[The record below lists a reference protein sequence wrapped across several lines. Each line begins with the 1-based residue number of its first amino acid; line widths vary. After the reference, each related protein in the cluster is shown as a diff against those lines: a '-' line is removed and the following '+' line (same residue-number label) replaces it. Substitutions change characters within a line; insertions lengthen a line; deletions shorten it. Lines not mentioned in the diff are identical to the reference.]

1 MPKALKAPQKP
12 YRCHRCS
19 RLFARSEHLQRH
31 ERSHTKEKPFQ
42 CSICPKAFTRKDL
55 LSRHDRLSHNSGT
68 APQSSSSV
76 TIPTTYSSQQPLTSI
91 NILLDPITE
100 HSSRQSGINQESI
113 LESTDILGAP
123 LNGAE
128 GLITTG
134 ISKSYEDHITQSNGL
149 GQPLVFP
156 IEDNTIEYFTLGS
169 MDDFTSFMDSVSV
182 PTHPFSP
189 TYQPVP
195 LFFPASDPSSVNALN
210 EGLTD
215 NVAWRNE
222 TPRPLA
228 PRLAASLTPA
238 AKDVNSSL
246 SQTGFRLPPL
256 RSEYELANPN
266 QQDRQGLHMHIS
278 TECRQRII
286 NDLEGFSDDITKDF
300 DLPSRHVL
308 SRFFGGY
315 FDTFHDHFPFLHIPT
330 LRPENISVELFLAMA
345 AVGARY
351 THELPISIDLFR
363 IAKTLVLQCIRKH
376 RVTHPIATH
385 GLPFGKLAAS
395 SEQVVHSSRLPGAD
409 LSIDSQQNII
419 QTVQA
424 MLLLVAITT
433 WSEPGTASDA
443 LSLRSMLDCLIRE
456 EEALRVHQTQ
466 HADDWKT
473 WIHRENIKRIIF
485 VAYCFINMHTIVF
498 DIPPL
503 MWAKDI
509 NFELPC
515 REKEWRA
522 RDEAE
527 WKQTRDA
534 EGQPA
539 RNFQE
544 TFASL
549 FAHAG
554 EMDEKSKMNQT
565 SFSSLGGCVLMH
577 ALIQQIWLARNSGL
591 PSQQLEHSLPTEQIG
606 AFENGL
612 RTWAMY
618 WEQNQESSMDP
629 LSPHGPIAFTSTALM
644 RLAYIRLNINL
655 GPIRCLSSWDPH
667 LIAQSLHGS
676 PPVQRSERITRA
688 ALHCAH
694 ALSIPVK
701 LGINHIAE
709 TQVRFW
715 SNQHALCSLEC
726 ALLLAKW
733 LESVTTKV
741 PNPPLTQAEE
751 RLLDFVVHLV
761 AEAAYKVRC
770 EKIWESKKS
779 LNVQTV
785 RLWAR
790 LYQSKSVWEVVGLIG
805 ASLNIYADILEQK
818 CSSEGISA

>member
-1 MPKALKAPQKP
+1 M
-12 YRCHRCS
+12 
-19 RLFARSEHLQRH
+19 
-31 ERSHTKEKPFQ
+31 
-42 CSICPKAFTRKDL
+42 
-55 LSRHDRLSHNSGT
+55 LSRHDRLSHCTENAS
-68 APQSSSSV
+68 QSPSST
-76 TIPTTYSSQQPLTSI
+76 TIPTTYSSQQPLKST
-91 NILLDPITE
+91 NVLPDPTKD
-100 HSSRQSGINQESI
+100 HSRSHQESI
-113 LESTDILGAP
+113 LESAGDILGAP
-123 LNGAE
+123 LNNAE
-128 GLITTG
+128 GHPIAIGTPQ
-134 ISKSYEDHITQSNGL
+134 SYDDRITQSSSIS
-149 GQPLVFP
+149 QPLDFV
-156 IEDNTIEYFTLGS
+156 IGDTTVDYFAHGS
-169 MDDFTSFMDSVSV
+169 VDDFTSFMDSVSV

-195 LFFPASDPSSVNALN
+195 FFFPATDTSSVNVLN
-210 EGLTD
+210 EDSTN
-215 NVAWRNE
+215 NVTWRSE
-222 TPRPLA
+222 TPRQWI
-228 PRLAASLTPA
+228 PRLATSLAPI
-238 AKDVNSSL
+238 AKDDNSSL

-256 RSEYELANPN
+256 QPEYELTNPS
-266 QQDRQGLHMHIS
+266 QQDRQGLLHMHIS

-286 NDLEGFSDDITKDF
+286 KDLEGFSDYIDKDF
-300 DLPSRHVL
+300 DIPSRHVL

-345 AVGARY
+345 AIGARY
-351 THELPISIDLFR
+351 THELEMSSALLQM
-363 IAKTLVLQCIRKH
+363 AKVLVFQCIRRH
-376 RVTHPIATH
+376 RATHPIATH

-395 SEQVVHSSRLPGAD
+395 SEQVGQSSCLQGTD
-409 LSIDSQQNII
+409 SSKDSQESII

-456 EEALRVHQTQ
+456 EQALRIPKTRHF
-466 HADDWKT
+466 DDWKG
-473 WIHRENIKRIIF
+473 WVSYENIKRIIY

-503 MWAKDI
+503 MYAKDI
-509 NFELPC
+509 NLELPC

-527 WKQTRDA
+527 WKQARDTGG
-534 EGQPA
+534 ESS

-549 FAHAG
+549 FVNSG
-554 EMDEKSKMNQT
+554 EMEERSKTSQT
-565 SFSSLGGCVLMH
+565 SFSSFGGCVLIH
-577 ALIQQIWLARNSGL
+577 ALIQQIWLTRNSGL

-606 AFENGL
+606 AFENAL

-644 RLAYIRLNINL
+644 RLAYIRLNMNL

-667 LIAQSLHGS
+667 LIARSLHAS
-676 PPVQRSERITRA
+676 PPVQRSERLTRA

-726 ALLLAKW
+726 GLLLAKW
-733 LESVTTKV
+733 LESVTAED

-761 AEAAYKVRC
+761 AEAAYQVRC
-770 EKIWESKKS
+770 EKIWERKKS

-805 ASLNIYADILEQK
+805 ASLNIYADILEQNG
-818 CSSEGISA
+818 S

>member
-1 MPKALKAPQKP
+1 MPKALKAPTKS

-42 CSICPKAFTRKDL
+42 CSQCPKAFTRKDL
-55 LSRHDRLSHNSGT
+55 LSRHDRLSHSSGN
-68 APQSSSSV
+68 ASQPPSSN
-76 TIPTTYSSQQPLTSI
+76 TIPATHSSQLSSKSVSI
-91 NILLDPITE
+91 LQDPTAD
-100 HSSRQSGINQESI
+100 HSSRHQVSIFQSAD
-113 LESTDILGAP
+113 DILGAP
-123 LNGAE
+123 LNDAE
-128 GLITTG
+128 GHPIAIRT
-134 ISKSYEDHITQSNGL
+134 SQSYDDHITQSSSIS
-149 GQPLVFP
+149 QPLGFAIGDTTV
-156 IEDNTIEYFTLGS
+156 DYFTHGS
-169 MDDFTSFMDSVSV
+169 IDDFTSFMDSVSV

-195 LFFPASDPSSVNALN
+195 FFFSASDPSFINTLNQNSTNSVTWGN
-210 EGLTD
+210 E
-215 NVAWRNE
+215 V
-222 TPRPLA
+222 PRQRI
-228 PRLAASLTPA
+228 PRLATSLAPI
-238 AKDVNSSL
+238 AKDDNSSP
-246 SQTGFRLPPL
+246 SQARFRLAPL
-256 RSEYELANPN
+256 QPEYELTNPN
-266 QQDRQGLHMHIS
+266 PQDGQGLLHMHIS

-286 NDLEGFSDDITKDF
+286 KDLEGFSDYIDKDI

-330 LRPENISVELFLAMA
+330 LRPENISVELFIAMA
-345 AVGARY
+345 AIGARY
-351 THELPISIDLFR
+351 THELEMSSTLFQM
-363 IAKTLVLQCIRKH
+363 AKALVFQCIRRH
-376 RVTHPIATH
+376 RATHPIATH
-385 GLPFGKLAAS
+385 GLPLGKLPTS
-395 SEQVVHSSRLPGAD
+395 SERVGQISRVQGTD
-409 LSIDSQQNII
+409 LSKDRSII

-456 EEALRVHQTQ
+456 EEALRIPQTR
-466 HADDWKT
+466 HFDDWKS
-473 WIHRENIKRIIF
+473 WVNYENIKRIIY

-503 MWAKDI
+503 MYAKDI
-509 NFELPC
+509 KWELPC

-527 WKQTRDA
+527 WKQAHDTG
-534 EGQPA
+534 GQPA

-544 TFASL
+544 TFTSL
-549 FAHAG
+549 FVNAG
-554 EMDEKSKMNQT
+554 EMEEKSKTSQT
-565 SFSSLGGCVLMH
+565 SFSSFGGCVLMH
-577 ALIQQIWLARNSGL
+577 ALIQQIWLTRNSGL

-606 AFENGL
+606 AFESAL

-644 RLAYIRLNINL
+644 RLAYIRLNMNL
-655 GPIRCLSSWDPH
+655 GSIRCLSSWDAH
-667 LIAQSLHGS
+667 LIAQSLHAS
-676 PPVQRSERITRA
+676 PPVQRSERLTRA

-733 LESVTTKV
+733 LESVTAKD

-761 AEAAYKVRC
+761 AEAAYEVRC
-770 EKIWESKKS
+770 EKIWERKNS

-805 ASLNIYADILEQK
+805 ASLNMYADILEQK
-818 CSSEGISA
+818 CSSEGIEA

>member
-1 MPKALKAPQKP
+1 LTDVIAAAG
-12 YRCHRCS
+12 CS
-19 RLFARSEHLQRH
+19 RGLNIFRDTKDHDSVD
-31 ERSHTKEKPFQ
+31 TKEKPFQ
-42 CSICPKAFTRKDL
+42 CSQCPKAFTRKDL
-55 LSRHDRLSHNSGT
+55 LSRHDRLAHLSGN
-68 APQSSSSV
+68 ASQSSSSI
-76 TIPTTYSSQQPLTSI
+76 TIPATRSPQQSLKST
-91 NILLDPITE
+91 NILPDLTAD
-100 HSSRQSGINQESI
+100 HSSRHQESTSSI
-113 LESTDILGAP
+113 
-123 LNGAE
+123 
-128 GLITTG
+128 
-134 ISKSYEDHITQSNGL
+134 
-149 GQPLVFP
+149 GQPLDFA
-156 IEDNTIEYFTLGS
+156 IRDNTVDCFTLS
-169 MDDFTSFMDSVSV
+169 SIDDFTSFMDSVSV

-195 LFFPASDPSSVNALN
+195 FFFPVSDPSSINASN
-210 EGLTD
+210 EDSTN
-215 NVAWRNE
+215 NVTWRNE
-222 TPRPLA
+222 TPRQRV
-228 PRLAASLTPA
+228 PRLATSLAPI
-238 AKDVNSSL
+238 AKDDDSSL
-246 SQTGFRLPPL
+246 SQTGFRIPPL
-256 RSEYELANPN
+256 QPEYELTNPN
-266 QQDRQGLHMHIS
+266 QQDRQGLLHMHIS

-286 NDLEGFSDDITKDF
+286 NDLEGFSDYIDKDF

-345 AVGARY
+345 AIGARY
-351 THELPISIDLFR
+351 THELEMSGVLFQMT
-363 IAKTLVLQCIRKH
+363 KVLVFQCIRRH
-376 RVTHPIATH
+376 RATHPIATH
-385 GLPFGKLAAS
+385 GLPLGKLATS
-395 SEQVVHSSRLPGAD
+395 SERVGQSSHQQGAN
-409 LSIDSQQNII
+409 LSKDSQQSVI

-443 LSLRSMLDCLIRE
+443 LSMRSMLDCLIRE
-456 EEALRVHQTQ
+456 EEALRIPQTR
-466 HADDWKT
+466 HVDDWKT
-473 WIHRENIKRIIF
+473 WVYHENIKRIIY

-509 NFELPC
+509 NFDLPC

-527 WKQTRDA
+527 WKQTRDTG
-534 EGQPA
+534 GQPA

-549 FAHAG
+549 FVNAG
-554 EMDEKSKMNQT
+554 EMEEKSKTSQT
-565 SFSSLGGCVLMH
+565 SFSSFGGCVLMH
-577 ALIQQIWLARNSGL
+577 ALIQQIWLTRNSGL

-606 AFENGL
+606 AFENAL

-644 RLAYIRLNINL
+644 RLAYIRLNMNL

-667 LIAQSLHGS
+667 LIAQSLHAS
-676 PPVQRSERITRA
+676 PPVQRSERLTRA

-733 LESVTTKV
+733 LESVTAKN

-770 EKIWESKKS
+770 EKIWERKKS

-790 LYQSKSVWEVVGLIG
+790 LYQSKTVWEVVGLIG
-805 ASLNIYADILEQK
+805 ASLNIYADILEEK
-818 CSSEGISA
+818 CSSEGIEG

>member
-1 MPKALKAPQKP
+1 MPKALKAPTKS

-42 CSICPKAFTRKDL
+42 CYQCPKAFTRK
-55 LSRHDRLSHNSGT
+55 HDRLSHSSGI
-68 APQSSSSV
+68 ASQSSSSN
-76 TIPTTYSSQQPLTSI
+76 TIPANHSSQQSLKPI
-91 NILLDPITE
+91 NILPDPTADDP
-100 HSSRQSGINQESI
+100 SRHQESI
-113 LESTDILGAP
+113 LESADDVLGAP
-123 LNGAE
+123 LNDAE
-128 GLITTG
+128 GHLTAPGT
-134 ISKSYEDHITQSNGL
+134 SKSYNDHIAQSSSIS
-149 GQPLVFP
+149 QPLDFAIGATTV
-156 IEDNTIEYFTLGS
+156 DYFTLGS
-169 MDDFTSFMDSVSV
+169 IDDFTSFMDSVSV

-195 LFFPASDPSSVNALN
+195 FFFPATDPSSVNALN
-210 EGLTD
+210 EDLTN
-215 NVAWRNE
+215 NVTWRNE
-222 TPRPLA
+222 IPRQRV
-228 PRLAASLTPA
+228 PRLATSFASI
-238 AKDVNSSL
+238 AKGDNSS
-246 SQTGFRLPPL
+246 SQTEFRLPPL
-256 RSEYELANPN
+256 QPEYELTNPN
-266 QQDRQGLHMHIS
+266 QQDRQDLLHMHIS

-286 NDLEGFSDDITKDF
+286 NDLEGFSDYIDKDF

-330 LRPENISVELFLAMA
+330 LRPENISIELFLAMA
-345 AVGARY
+345 AIGARY
-351 THELPISIDLFR
+351 THELEMSSVLFQM
-363 IAKTLVLQCIRKH
+363 AKVLVFQCIRRH
-376 RVTHPIATH
+376 RATHPIATH
-385 GLPFGKLAAS
+385 GLPLGKLAAS
-395 SEQVVHSSRLPGAD
+395 RERVAQSACPQGAD
-409 LSIDSQQNII
+409 LSKDSRQSII
-419 QTVQA
+419 QIVQA

-443 LSLRSMLDCLIRE
+443 LSMRSMLDCLIRE
-456 EEALRVHQTQ
+456 EEALRIPQTQ
-466 HADDWKT
+466 QFDDWKG
-473 WIHRENIKRIIF
+473 WVYYENIKRIIY

-509 NFELPC
+509 NFDLPC

-527 WKQTRDA
+527 WRQTRDS
-534 EGQPA
+534 GRQQA

-544 TFASL
+544 TFTSL
-549 FAHAG
+549 FVNAG
-554 EMDEKSKMNQT
+554 EMDEKSKMSQT
-565 SFSSLGGCVLMH
+565 SFSSFGGCVLMH
-577 ALIQQIWLARNSGL
+577 ALIQQIWLTRNSGL
-591 PSQQLEHSLPTEQIG
+591 PSQKLEHSLPTEQIG
-606 AFENGL
+606 AFENAL

-644 RLAYIRLNINL
+644 RLAYIRLNMNL
-655 GPIRCLSSWDPH
+655 GPIRCLSSWDSH
-667 LIAQSLHGS
+667 LIAQSLHAS
-676 PPVQRSERITRA
+676 PPVQRSERLTRA

-694 ALSIPVK
+694 ALSVPVK

-733 LESVTTKV
+733 LESVTTKD

-770 EKIWESKKS
+770 EKIWERKKS

-805 ASLNIYADILEQK
+805 ASLNTYADILEQK
-818 CSSEGISA
+818 CSEEAIEA

>member
-1 MPKALKAPQKP
+1 M
-12 YRCHRCS
+12 
-19 RLFARSEHLQRH
+19 
-31 ERSHTKEKPFQ
+31 
-42 CSICPKAFTRKDL
+42 
-55 LSRHDRLSHNSGT
+55 LSRHNRLSHSSGN
-68 APQSSSSV
+68 ASQSSSPITV
-76 TIPTTYSSQQPLTSI
+76 PAAHSSQQSLKSI
-91 NILLDPITE
+91 NILPDLTAD
-100 HSSRQSGINQESI
+100 HSSRHQESI
-113 LESTDILGAP
+113 LESANDILGTP
-123 LNGAE
+123 LNDAE
-128 GLITTG
+128 GHLTATG
-134 ISKSYEDHITQSNGL
+134 ISKSYDDHITQSNSIT
-149 GQPLVFP
+149 QPLDFV
-156 IEDNTIEYFTLGS
+156 IGDNTVDYFTLGS
-169 MDDFTSFMDSVSV
+169 IDDFTSFMDSVSV

-195 LFFPASDPSSVNALN
+195 FFFPTSDPSSINASN
-210 EGLTD
+210 EDSTN
-215 NVAWRNE
+215 NVTWRNE
-222 TPRPLA
+222 LPRQRV
-228 PRLAASLTPA
+228 PRLATSLAPI
-238 AKDVNSSL
+238 AKDDNSSL
-246 SQTGFRLPPL
+246 SQTGLGLAPL
-256 RSEYELANPN
+256 QPEYELTNPC

-286 NDLEGFSDDITKDF
+286 NELEGFSDYLDKDF

-345 AVGARY
+345 AIGARY
-351 THELPISIDLFR
+351 THELEMSSILFQM
-363 IAKTLVLQCIRKH
+363 AKVLVFQCIRRH
-376 RVTHPIATH
+376 RATHPIATH
-385 GLPFGKLAAS
+385 GLPLGKLAAS
-395 SEQVVHSSRLPGAD
+395 SERLKQSSHLQGTE
-409 LSIDSQQNII
+409 LSEDGQQGIT

-456 EEALRVHQTQ
+456 EEALRIPQTR
-466 HADDWKT
+466 HFDDWKS
-473 WIHRENIKRIIF
+473 WVYYENIKRIIY

-503 MWAKDI
+503 MYAKDI
-509 NFELPC
+509 NWELPC

-527 WKQTRDA
+527 WKQARDTG
-534 EGQPA
+534 GQPA

-544 TFASL
+544 TLASL
-549 FAHAG
+549 FVNAG
-554 EMDEKSKMNQT
+554 EMEENSKTSQT
-565 SFSSLGGCVLMH
+565 SFSSFGGCVLMH
-577 ALIQQIWLARNSGL
+577 ALIQQIWLTRNSGL
-591 PSQQLEHSLPTEQIG
+591 PSQQLQHSLPTEQIG
-606 AFENGL
+606 AFENAL

-618 WEQNQESSMDP
+618 WEHNQESSMDP

-644 RLAYIRLNINL
+644 RLAYIRLNMNL

-667 LIAQSLHGS
+667 LIAQSLHAS
-676 PPVQRSERITRA
+676 PPVQRSERLTRA

-709 TQVRFW
+709 AQVRFW

-726 ALLLAKW
+726 GLLLAKW
-733 LESVTTKV
+733 LESVTAED

-761 AEAAYKVRC
+761 AEAAYQVRC
-770 EKIWESKKS
+770 EKIWERKKS

-818 CSSEGISA
+818 GS

>member
-1 MPKALKAPQKP
+1 MGNASQSLP
-12 YRCHRCS
+12 
-19 RLFARSEHLQRH
+19 
-31 ERSHTKEKPFQ
+31 
-42 CSICPKAFTRKDL
+42 SI
-55 LSRHDRLSHNSGT
+55 
-68 APQSSSSV
+68 
-76 TIPTTYSSQQPLTSI
+76 TIPATYSSQQSSKCINTLPNLTA
-91 NILLDPITE
+91 D
-100 HSSRQSGINQESI
+100 HSSRHQESI
-113 LESTDILGAP
+113 TESADDILGAP
-123 LNGAE
+123 LNNAE
-128 GLITTG
+128 GHLTTTG
-134 ISKSYEDHITQSNGL
+134 TSKSYEDHIAQSSSIS
-149 GQPLVFP
+149 QPLEFA
-156 IEDNTIEYFTLGS
+156 IGDNTVDYLTIGS
-169 MDDFTSFMDSVSV
+169 VDDFTSFMDSVPV

-195 LFFPASDPSSVNALN
+195 FFFPATDPSSVNALN
-210 EGLTD
+210 EDLTN
-215 NVAWRNE
+215 NVTWRNE
-222 TPRPLA
+222 IPRQRV
-228 PRLAASLTPA
+228 PRLATSLVPI
-238 AKDVNSSL
+238 AKDDNSS
-246 SQTGFRLPPL
+246 SQTGFRLTPL
-256 RSEYELANPN
+256 QPEYELTNPN
-266 QQDRQGLHMHIS
+266 QQDRQGLLHMHIS

-286 NDLEGFSDDITKDF
+286 NDLEGFSDFIDKDF
-300 DLPSRHVL
+300 NLPSRHVL

-330 LRPENISVELFLAMA
+330 LRPEDISVELFLAMA
-345 AVGARY
+345 AIGARY
-351 THELPISIDLFR
+351 THELEMSSILFQM
-363 IAKTLVLQCIRKH
+363 AKVLVFQCIQRH
-376 RVTHPIATH
+376 RAIHPIATH
-385 GLPFGKLAAS
+385 GLPLGKLATS
-395 SEQVVHSSRLPGAD
+395 SERVGQSSGLQETEVPK
-409 LSIDSQQNII
+409 DSQQSII

-456 EEALRVHQTQ
+456 EEALRIPQTRQ
-466 HADDWKT
+466 FDDWKS
-473 WIHRENIKRIIF
+473 WVYYENIKRIIY

-503 MWAKDI
+503 MYAKDI
-509 NFELPC
+509 NWELPC

-522 RDEAE
+522 SDEPE
-527 WKQTRDA
+527 WKQTRNT
-534 EGQPA
+534 GGRPA

-549 FAHAG
+549 FASAG
-554 EMDEKSKMNQT
+554 DMDEKLKTSQT
-565 SFSSLGGCVLMH
+565 SFSSFGGCVLMH
-577 ALIQQIWLARNSGL
+577 ALIQQIWLTRNSGL
-591 PSQQLEHSLPTEQIG
+591 PSQQLEHSLPTEQIC
-606 AFENGL
+606 AFENAL

-644 RLAYIRLNINL
+644 RLAYIRLNMNL

-667 LIAQSLHGS
+667 LIAQSLHTS
-676 PPVQRSERITRA
+676 PPVQRSERLTRA

-733 LESVTTKV
+733 LESVTAKD

-818 CSSEGISA
+818 CSEEAVEA

>member
-1 MPKALKAPQKP
+1 MPKALKAPTKS

-42 CSICPKAFTRKDL
+42 CSQCPKAFTRKDL
-55 LSRHDRLSHNSGT
+55 LSRHDRLSHHSGN
-68 APQSSSSV
+68 ASQSLPSI
-76 TIPTTYSSQQPLTSI
+76 TIPATHPYQQSLKSI
-91 NILLDPITE
+91 NTLPDPPE
-100 HSSRQSGINQESI
+100 DHPSRHQESI
-113 LESTDILGAP
+113 LQSADNILGAP
-123 LNGAE
+123 LNDAE
-128 GLITTG
+128 RHLTATG
-134 ISKSYEDHITQSNGL
+134 TSESYENHISQSNSIN
-149 GQPLVFP
+149 QPLDFIIGDDTV
-156 IEDNTIEYFTLGS
+156 DYFTLGS
-169 MDDFTSFMDSVSV
+169 IDDFTSFMDSVPV

-189 TYQPVP
+189 TYQPIP
-195 LFFPASDPSSVNALN
+195 LFFPASDPSSVNSLN
-210 EGLTD
+210 GDPTN
-215 NVAWRNE
+215 NVTWRNE
-222 TPRPLA
+222 IPRQRV
-228 PRLAASLTPA
+228 PRLATFLT
-238 AKDVNSSL
+238 AKDDDSSL
-246 SQTGFRLPPL
+246 SQTGFRLASLQP
-256 RSEYELANPN
+256 EYELTNPN
-266 QQDRQGLHMHIS
+266 QQDRQGLPHMHIS
-278 TECRQRII
+278 KECRQRIVNDVDGVSEYI
-286 NDLEGFSDDITKDF
+286 NKDF

-330 LRPENISVELFLAMA
+330 LRPEIISVELFLAMA

-351 THELPISIDLFR
+351 THELEMSSVLFQM
-363 IAKTLVLQCIRKH
+363 AKVLVLQCIRRH
-376 RVTHPIATH
+376 RTTHHTATH
-385 GLPFGKLAAS
+385 GLPLGKLAAS
-395 SEQVVHSSRLPGAD
+395 SEQLGQTSQLRGTD
-409 LSIDSQQNII
+409 LSEDGKQNII

-443 LSLRSMLDCLIRE
+443 LSMRSMLDCLIRE
-456 EEALRVHQTQ
+456 EEALRIPQTR
-466 HADDWKT
+466 HVDDWKS
-473 WIHRENIKRIIF
+473 WVHYENVKRIIY

-509 NFELPC
+509 NLELPC
-515 REKEWRA
+515 LEKEWRA
-522 RDEAE
+522 RDEEE
-527 WKQTRDA
+527 WKQTHDTG
-534 EGQPA
+534 GQAP

-544 TFASL
+544 TFSSL
-549 FAHAG
+549 FSGAG
-554 EMDEKSKMNQT
+554 EMDEKSKTSQT

-577 ALIQQIWLARNSGL
+577 ALIQQIWLTRNSGL

-606 AFENGL
+606 AFENAL

-644 RLAYIRLNINL
+644 RLAYIRLNMNL

-667 LIAQSLHGS
+667 LIAQSLHAS
-676 PPVQRSERITRA
+676 PPVQRSERLTRA

-733 LESVTTKV
+733 LESVTKKD
-741 PNPPLTQAEE
+741 PDPQLTQAEE

-770 EKIWESKKS
+770 ENIWERKTS

-790 LYQSKSVWEVVGLIG
+790 LYQSKSVWEMVGLIG
-805 ASLNIYADILEQK
+805 VSLNIYADILEQK
-818 CSSEGISA
+818 YSSEGIEA

>member
-1 MPKALKAPQKP
+1 MPKALKAPTKS

-31 ERSHTKEKPFQ
+31 ERSHTKEKPYQ
-42 CSICPKAFTRKDL
+42 CSQCPKAFTRKDL
-55 LSRHDRLSHNSGT
+55 LSRHDRLSHSSGN
-68 APQSSSSV
+68 ALQPSSSN
-76 TIPTTYSSQQPLTSI
+76 TTLANHSSQQSLKSI
-91 NILLDPITE
+91 NILPDAAAD
-100 HSSRQSGINQESI
+100 HSSRHQESI
-113 LESTDILGAP
+113 LESADDVLGAP
-123 LNGAE
+123 LNDAE
-128 GLITTG
+128 GHPTATVTP
-134 ISKSYEDHITQSNGL
+134 KSYDDYIAQSSSIS
-149 GQPLVFP
+149 QPLDFA
-156 IEDNTIEYFTLGS
+156 IGDNAVDYFTLES
-169 MDDFTSFMDSVSV
+169 VDDFTSFMDSVSV

-195 LFFPASDPSSVNALN
+195 FFFPASDPSSGNALN
-210 EGLTD
+210 ED
-215 NVAWRNE
+215 SRNNAIWRNE
-222 TPRPLA
+222 TPRQRV
-228 PRLAASLTPA
+228 PRLATSLTSI
-238 AKDVNSSL
+238 AKDDSSSL
-246 SQTGFRLPPL
+246 SQTGFRLAPL
-256 RSEYELANPN
+256 QPEYEMTNPC
-266 QQDRQGLHMHIS
+266 QQDRQGLHMHIF

-286 NDLEGFSDDITKDF
+286 NELDEFSDYINKDF
-300 DLPSRHVL
+300 DMPSRHVL

-345 AVGARY
+345 AIGARY
-351 THELPISIDLFR
+351 THELEMSSILFQ
-363 IAKTLVLQCIRKH
+363 IAKVLVLQCIRRH
-376 RVTHPIATH
+376 RATHPIATH

-395 SEQVVHSSRLPGAD
+395 SEQVGQSSHLQGTG
-409 LSIDSQQNII
+409 LSKDGKRNII

-456 EEALRVHQTQ
+456 EESFRIPQTQ
-466 HADDWKT
+466 HFDGWKS
-473 WIHRENIKRIIF
+473 WVYYENIKRIIY

-509 NFELPC
+509 NLELPC
-515 REKEWRA
+515 GEKEWRA

-527 WKQTRDA
+527 WKQTHDTG
-534 EGQPA
+534 GQSA

-549 FAHAG
+549 FVNAG
-554 EMDEKSKMNQT
+554 EMEEKSKTSQT
-565 SFSSLGGCVLMH
+565 SFSSFGGCVLMH
-577 ALIQQIWLARNSGL
+577 ALIQQIWLTRNSGL

-606 AFENGL
+606 AFENAL

-644 RLAYIRLNINL
+644 RLAYIRLNMNL

-667 LIAQSLHGS
+667 SIAQSLHAS
-676 PPVQRSERITRA
+676 PPVQRSERLTRA

-733 LESVTTKV
+733 LESVTVKD

-770 EKIWESKKS
+770 EKIWERKKS

-805 ASLNIYADILEQK
+805 ASLNIYADILERK
-818 CSSEGISA
+818 CSEEAIEA

>member
-1 MPKALKAPQKP
+1 M
-12 YRCHRCS
+12 
-19 RLFARSEHLQRH
+19 
-31 ERSHTKEKPFQ
+31 
-42 CSICPKAFTRKDL
+42 
-55 LSRHDRLSHNSGT
+55 LSRHDRLSHHSGN
-68 APQSSSSV
+68 ASQSSSSI
-76 TIPTTYSSQQPLTSI
+76 TIPVTQSSQQSLASI
-91 NILLDPITE
+91 NILPDPAADCSTG
-100 HSSRQSGINQESI
+100 HQEPI
-113 LESTDILGAP
+113 LESADNILGAP
-123 LNGAE
+123 LNEAE
-128 GLITTG
+128 GHPATTET
-134 ISKSYEDHITQSNGL
+134 STSYDDHIAQSSSIS
-149 GQPLVFP
+149 QPLDF
-156 IEDNTIEYFTLGS
+156 TIGYDTVDYFTVGS
-169 MDDFTSFMDSVSV
+169 IDDFTSFMDSVSV

-195 LFFPASDPSSVNALN
+195 LFFPTSDLPSVNASN
-210 EGLTD
+210 ESSTN
-215 NVAWRNE
+215 NVTWRNE
-222 TPRPLA
+222 IPRQRV
-228 PRLAASLTPA
+228 PRLATSLTSI
-238 AKDVNSSL
+238 AKDDNTSL
-246 SQTGFRLPPL
+246 SQTGFRLAPL
-256 RSEYELANPN
+256 QPEYELTNPN
-266 QQDRQGLHMHIS
+266 QQDRQGLLHMHIS

-286 NDLEGFSDDITKDF
+286 TDLDGFSDYINKDF
-300 DLPSRHVL
+300 ELPSRHVL

-330 LRPENISVELFLAMA
+330 LRPDNLRVELFLAMA

-351 THELPISIDLFR
+351 THELEMSSILFQM
-363 IAKTLVLQCIRKH
+363 AKVLVLQCIRKH
-376 RVTHPIATH
+376 KSTHPIATH
-385 GLPFGKLAAS
+385 GLPFGKLATS
-395 SEQVVHSSRLPGAD
+395 SEQVRECSRLQG
-409 LSIDSQQNII
+409 SDSARDGQQNII
-419 QTVQA
+419 QTAQA

-433 WSEPGTASDA
+433 WSELSTASDA
-443 LSLRSMLDCLIRE
+443 LSMRSMLDCLIRE
-456 EEALRVHQTQ
+456 EEALRIPQTR
-466 HADDWKT
+466 HFDDWKS
-473 WIHRENIKRIIF
+473 WVHHENIKRIIY

-522 RDEAE
+522 GDEAE
-527 WKQTRDA
+527 WKQIRDT
-534 EGQPA
+534 GRQPA
-539 RNFQE
+539 QSFQE
-544 TFASL
+544 TFANL
-549 FAHAG
+549 FSSASG
-554 EMDEKSKMNQT
+554 MDEKSNTSQT

-577 ALIQQIWLARNSGL
+577 ALIQQIWLTRNSGL
-591 PSQQLEHSLPTEQIG
+591 PSQQLEHNLPTEQIG
-606 AFENGL
+606 AFENAL

-644 RLAYIRLNINL
+644 RLAYIRLNMNL
-655 GPIRCLSSWDPH
+655 GPIRCLSSWDPN
-667 LIAQSLHGS
+667 LIAQSLHAS
-676 PPVQRSERITRA
+676 PPAQRSERLTRA

-733 LESVTTKV
+733 LESVTTKD

-761 AEAAYKVRC
+761 AEAEYKVRC
-770 EKIWESKKS
+770 EKIWERKKA
-779 LNVQTV
+779 LNMQTV

-818 CSSEGISA
+818 CSSEAIEA

>member
-1 MPKALKAPQKP
+1 MPKVLKAPTKS
-12 YRCHRCS
+12 YRCHRCN

-42 CSICPKAFTRKDL
+42 CSQCPKAFTRKDL
-55 LSRHDRLSHNSGT
+55 LSRHDRLSHVSGN
-68 APQSSSSV
+68 ASQSSPSI
-76 TIPTTYSSQQPLTSI
+76 TIPATQSPQQSLKSI
-91 NILLDPITE
+91 NILPDPTAN
-100 HSSRQSGINQESI
+100 HSSRHQGSI
-113 LESTDILGAP
+113 LESAADILGAP
-123 LNGAE
+123 LNDVE
-128 GLITTG
+128 GHLTATG
-134 ISKSYEDHITQSNGL
+134 TSKSYEDHIIQTSSI
-149 GQPLVFP
+149 GQPLDFA
-156 IEDNTIEYFTLGS
+156 IGDNTVDYFTLGS
-169 MDDFTSFMDSVSV
+169 IDDFTSFMDSVSV

-195 LFFPASDPSSVNALN
+195 FFFPATDPTSVNASN
-210 EGLTD
+210 EDSTN
-215 NVAWRNE
+215 NVTCQNE
-222 TPRPLA
+222 IPRHRI
-228 PRLAASLTPA
+228 PRLATSLAPI
-238 AKDVNSSL
+238 AKDGNSSP
-246 SQTGFRLPPL
+246 SQTDIRLAPL
-256 RSEYELANPN
+256 QLEYELTNPN
-266 QQDRQGLHMHIS
+266 QQDRPGLLHMHIS
-278 TECRQRII
+278 TEY
-286 NDLEGFSDDITKDF
+286 F

-345 AVGARY
+345 AIGARY
-351 THELPISIDLFR
+351 THELEMSSVLFQM
-363 IAKTLVLQCIRKH
+363 AKVLVFQCIRRH
-376 RVTHPIATH
+376 RATHPIATH
-385 GLPFGKLAAS
+385 GLPLGKLAAS
-395 SEQVVHSSRLPGAD
+395 SD
-409 LSIDSQQNII
+409 QQSII

-443 LSLRSMLDCLIRE
+443 LSMRSMLDCLIRE
-456 EEALRVHQTQ
+456 EEALRIPQTR
-466 HADDWKT
+466 HFDDWKS
-473 WIHRENIKRIIF
+473 WVYYENIKRVIY

-522 RDEAE
+522 KDEVE
-527 WKQTRDA
+527 WKQTRDTG
-534 EGQPA
+534 GQAPL
-539 RNFQE
+539 NFQE

-549 FAHAG
+549 FANAG
-554 EMDEKSKMNQT
+554 EMDEKSKTSQT
-565 SFSSLGGCVLMH
+565 SFSSFGGCVLMH
-577 ALIQQIWLARNSGL
+577 TLIQQIWLTRNSGL
-591 PSQQLEHSLPTEQIG
+591 PSQQLEHSLPTDQIG
-606 AFENGL
+606 AFENAL

-618 WEQNQESSMDP
+618 WEHNQESSMDP

-644 RLAYIRLNINL
+644 RLAYIRLNMNL

-667 LIAQSLHGS
+667 LIAQSLHAS
-676 PPVQRSERITRA
+676 PPVQRSERLTRA

-733 LESVTTKV
+733 LESVTTKD

-770 EKIWESKKS
+770 EKIWERKKS

-818 CSSEGISA
+818 CPEEGIGA